1 MSGHVMLAACLA
13 PAGLALGW
21 VQHPLIT
28 RYVPRASSRVVT
40 PPGAGATT
48 RDLVRPSALASGI
61 VTAVVF
67 VLLGACVQS
76 GFVLGAA
83 CALAVIAVPLAFVD
97 AAVHR
102 LPDPLTIAAYAV
114 TVADLLIAAA
124 DGGHWGTMGRAAA
137 GGAALGGFYLLLAVI
152 SPSGMGLG
160 DVKLAASLG
169 TLLAWLGWRTLV
181 LGAFAGFMLAAL
193 YSVALLAF
201 GRTTRKQQIPFGPF
215 MLAGAFLLLLVTA

>member
-21 VQHPLIT
+21 VQRPVIT
-28 RYVPRASSRVVT
+28 RYVPGVVEPSPGGAPTPNRA
-40 PPGAGATT
+40 
-48 RDLVRPSALASGI
+48 RPSALASGI
-61 VTAVVF
+61 VTAVLF
-67 VLLGACVQS
+67 VLLGARVHS
-76 GFVLGAA
+76 GFALGAA

-97 AAVHR
+97 VSVHR
-102 LPDPLTIAAYAV
+102 LPDPLTVAAYGV
-114 TVADLLIAAA
+114 TVASLLIAATS
-124 DGGHWGTMGRAAA
+124 GGHWGTLGRAVA
-137 GGAALGGFYLLLAVI
+137 GGAALAGFYLLLALI

-169 TLLAWLGWRTLV
+169 TLLAWSSWRVLV
-181 LGAFAGFMLAAL
+181 LGGFTGFMLAAL
-193 YSVALLAF
+193 YSIALLAF

>member
-1 MSGHVMLAACLA
+1 MLVACLA

-21 VQHPLIT
+21 VQRPLIA

-40 PPGAGATT
+40 PPAGGVTT
-48 RDLVRPSALASGI
+48 RDLVRPSALAPGI
-61 VTAVVF
+61 VTAVLF

-76 GFVLGAA
+76 GFLLGAA

-102 LPDPLTIAAYAV
+102 LPDPLTVAAYAV
-114 TVADLLIAAA
+114 TVAGLLIAAA
-124 DGGHWGTMGRAAA
+124 DGGHWDALGRAAA
-137 GGAALGGFYLLLAVI
+137 GGAALAGFYLLLALI

-169 TLLAWLGWRTLV
+169 TLLAWTSWRVLILGGFT
-181 LGAFAGFMLAAL
+181 GFMLAAV

-215 MLAGAFLLLLVTA
+215 MLAGAFLLLLFTA